1 MKVSIILQER
11 NTVLTK
17 MTNCKEESSNS
28 RGNCHLCFKQD
39 FHGQVVLGLLRDV
52 HKESCSVSH
61 STADTH
67 HHEVYM
73 YRVKRREIVKPF
85 YF

>member
-1 MKVSIILQER
+1 M
-11 NTVLTK
+11 LTQ
-17 MTNCKEESSNS
+17 MTNCKEEFSNS

-39 FHGQVVLGLLRDV
+39 FHGQVVLGLLRGV
-52 HKESCSVSH
+52 HKESCSVSRN
-61 STADTH
+61 TADTH